1 MQTRKQWL
9 LAQGH
14 IKPEQAGRGR
24 ISGANQALIEKAF
37 ESGTRFSDWEP
48 KVTEKPDGTKV
59 TENSISTR
67 AAVKSVSEFTIR
79 WPEEEFQAIELHT
92 KKVRSMREA
101 CQCKRSLVQCEC
113 DTLDRVPQ
121 IVATDGRGTVPIQI
135 LRKK

>member
-9 LAQGH
+9 LSEGH
-14 IKPEQAGRGR
+14 IEAAQAGRGR
-24 ISGANQALIEKAF
+24 ISRENQALIEKAF

-48 KVTEKPDGTKV
+48 KVTEKPDGSTV

-67 AAVKSVSEFTIR
+67 TGPKSVSDFTIL
-79 WPEEEFQAIELHT
+79 WPEDEFQAIELHT

-113 DTLDRVPQ
+113 DRLDRVPH